1 MNYVIEDKLDFF
13 QLLHSDDDKVDDNTH
28 DNNKYCLLTKMELA
42 PFHIKLDCGHAFNY
56 VPLFKEIVNQKYGP
70 TRHREQIRLRWNEF
84 KCPYCRTVY
93 KKLIPFV
100 KFDETRSLSRVNSP
114 SKYTMNLFQ
123 CSHTFHRGKRSGETC
138 GRMVN
143 KGSNILDDGTYLCNV
158 HMKSYQY
165 KKKQESGKKQKN
177 GKNVTC
183 KAILKSG
190 KNKGSHCTYKIFSE
204 GYCKLHH
211 KHNK

>member
-1 MNYVIEDKLDFF
+1 
-13 QLLHSDDDKVDDNTH
+13 
-28 DNNKYCLLTKMELA
+28 
-42 PFHIKLDCGHAFNY
+42 
-56 VPLFKEIVNQKYGP
+56 
-70 TRHREQIRLRWNEF
+70 
-84 KCPYCRTVY
+84 
-93 KKLIPFV
+93 
-100 KFDETRSLSRVNSP
+100 
-114 SKYTMNLFQ
+114 MNLFQ

-211 KHNK
+211 KHNIDITNKNRIFIFAIFECENRVTWFQNRKN